1 MILVVLSAYNESVEV
16 PELLQ
21 RFDRLASELDEP
33 LRIIVVDDGSTDGTD
48 QAVRGTRV
56 GIPVELLVH
65 PRNLGLGAGLLT
77 GLRRASE
84 TASPEDAVVTLDA
97 DNTHD
102 PRYVVDLRRKMNQGN
117 LDVVVASRYAG
128 GGKEV
133 GVSLFRRILSHG
145 ASWIY
150 RSFFRTPGLR
160 DFTCGYRMFRA
171 GILQEAF
178 SRSGDR
184 FIEET
189 SFAATGEII
198 LKIRR
203 LTDRFGEVPFVLR
216 YDMKHTKSKMA
227 KLRTVVRTLCVLWK
241 HR

>member
-1 MILVVLSAYNESVEV
+1 M
-16 PELLQ
+16 PGLLQ
-21 RFDRLASELDEP
+21 RFDRLAIDSDEP
-33 LRIIVVDDGSTDGTD
+33 LQIIVVDDGSTDGT
-48 QAVRGTRV
+48 AVVTRETRV
-56 GIPVELLVH
+56 SVPVALVVH
-65 PRNLGLGAGLLT
+65 PKNLGLGAGLLT
-77 GLRRASE
+77 GLRKASE
-84 TASPEDAVVTLDA
+84 LASSDDGVVTLDA

-102 PRYVVDLRRKMNQGN
+102 PRYVIDLRRKMNEEN

-128 GGKEV
+128 GGREV
-133 GVSLFRRILSHG
+133 GVSLFRRTLSHG
-145 ASWIY
+145 ASWVY
-150 RSFFRTPGLR
+150 RAFFRTPGLR

-178 SRSGDR
+178 SRYGDR

-198 LKIRR
+198 LKLRR

-227 KLRTVVRTLCVLWK
+227 KLRTVVRTVCVLWK